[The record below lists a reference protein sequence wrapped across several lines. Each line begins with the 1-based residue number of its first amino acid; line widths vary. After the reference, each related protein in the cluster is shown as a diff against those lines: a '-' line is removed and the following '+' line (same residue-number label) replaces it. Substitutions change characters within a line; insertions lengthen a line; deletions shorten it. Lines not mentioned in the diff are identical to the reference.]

1 MAEEMRKETAE
12 ASVLE
17 TLLGGTVPNVE
28 KELPTA
34 KYKVDRLS
42 ELAGH
47 DVVFT
52 LRGLP
57 YGKTH
62 DLQAPAN
69 GRAAPLPRTR
79 T

>member
-1 MAEEMRKETAE
+1 MAEEMKKETAE

-52 LRGLP
+52 L
-57 YGKTH
+57 
-62 DLQAPAN
+62 
-69 GRAAPLPRTR
+69 
-79 T
+79 